1 MDILIPDSW
10 LKSII
15 KTNAKPEDIAKYL
28 SLSGPSVEKTT
39 QEGKDTI
46 YSIEITTNRVD
57 SASILGV
64 AREISAILPRFN
76 LKASLLPIKVPKGL
90 HFVSNVDYLNTKID
104 NKLCYRFAAVLI
116 KNVNIKESPLW
127 MKERLEKVGIRPLNN
142 IVDISNYLM
151 IELGQPMHTFDYDKI
166 KGAKMILRESK
177 RGEQITTLD
186 GKSHILKGGDI
197 VIEDASSKLIDLAG
211 IMGGDLSAVDEKTKN
226 VLLFVQTYNPVNI
239 RRTSMYLSKRTE
251 AAVYFEKGLDP
262 ELVSFSLKRGIS
274 LFEQIT
280 GGKAQ
285 KNVLDIYSN
294 PYKPYKVKV
303 NLEFLYK
310 RLGLIITPKTI
321 TQILNPLGF
330 DLTWQKDSFTAK
342 VPSWRAK
349 DIKFRKIF
357 LKRWQ
362 EYTVTINYPQ
372 T

>member
-166 KGAKMILRESK
+166 KGAKMILRESAG
-177 RGEQITTLD
+177 GEKITTLD
-186 GKSHILKGGDI
+186 DQIRPLPDGTII
-197 VIEDASSKLIDLAG
+197 IEDGEGRIIDLCG
-211 IMGGDLSAVDEKTKN
+211 IMGGKNSEVDGKTKR
-226 VLLFVQTYNPVNI
+226 VLLFVQTYDPVRI
-239 RRTSMYLSKRTE
+239 RQACQKLAFRTD
-251 AAVYFEKGLDP
+251 AASRFEKGVDPKGVLIAMGKAIEMFEKNAEAEIASQLIDIYPHPPKEKRVKLDID
-262 ELVSFSLKRGIS
+262 LVNKIRGI
-274 LFEQIT
+274 
-280 GGKAQ
+280 
-285 KNVLDIYSN
+285 
-294 PYKPYKVKV
+294 
-303 NLEFLYK
+303 
-310 RLGLIITPKTI
+310 
-321 TQILNPLGF
+321 
-330 DLTWQKDSFTAK
+330 
-342 VPSWRAK
+342 
-349 DIKFRKIF
+349 
-357 LKRWQ
+357 
-362 EYTVTINYPQ
+362 
-372 T
+372 